1 MSKLSEILQKKGIIF
16 YQADRLSLDNYY
28 FEPFQDSN
36 EVFDNDKI
44 FETRPFEIKKKLEP
58 FGDSIFKFF
67 LDGSRKTYKIG
78 DIITTDNKFVPVVAG
93 QIGSACCIRGDN
105 RKMAKYELT
114 RRNVLMLFDSIQD
127 DDFEAIK
134 KSLETAYQ
142 RQVPI
147 NIEKYS
153 FDKMRDDAPTNAA
166 VAALHKLM
174 GDLEINLLTNMVMQK
189 KALSTDAML
198 AIDGSLQFLTQKF
211 EPAIF
216 YNVVGISKSF
226 NPNLTGVLKG
236 KTHIGVALSKLEFGE
251 RTPVYKY
258 DTTGARRNTIGAW
271 YLRIRERNDVRNPL
285 EGVVKIEKMALEENI
300 ERGFESDLI
309 DNISRSILS
318 ERNPTCHGKDNRW
331 ANHLYPIYLTE
342 KILKSSFISDSFFMN
357 LF

>member
-1 MSKLSEILQKKGIIF
+1 MSKLSDILQKKGIVF
-16 YQADRLSLDNYY
+16 YQADRLSLDAYY
-28 FEPFQDSN
+28 YEPFQDSN
-36 EVFDNDKI
+36 EVFDNEKM
-44 FETRPFEIKKKLEP
+44 FETRPFDIKKKLTP
-58 FGDSIFKFF
+58 YGDSIFKYF

-93 QIGSACCIRGDN
+93 QIGAVCCIRN
-105 RKMAKYELT
+105 ENSKMSKYELK
-114 RRNVLMLFDSIQD
+114 RRNVLMLFDSIQED
-127 DDFEAIK
+127 DYNTIK
-134 KSLETAYQ
+134 NLLEMSYEKNV
-142 RQVPI
+142 RI
-147 NIEKYS
+147 SIEKYS

-174 GDLEINLLTNMVMQK
+174 GDLEIALLTEMVMHK
-189 KALSTDAML
+189 KALSTDSML
-198 AIDGSLQFLTQKF
+198 AIDGSLQFMTQKF

-216 YNVVGISKSF
+216 YNVVGISKTF

-236 KTHIGVALSKLEFGE
+236 RTHIGVALSKLDFGE

-258 DTTGARRNTIGAW
+258 DTSGARRNTIGAW

-300 ERGFESDLI
+300 EKGFETDLI

-318 ERNPTCHGKDNRW
+318 ERNPTCHGKDTRW

-342 KILKSSFISDSFFMN
+342 KILKSTFLSDSFFMN